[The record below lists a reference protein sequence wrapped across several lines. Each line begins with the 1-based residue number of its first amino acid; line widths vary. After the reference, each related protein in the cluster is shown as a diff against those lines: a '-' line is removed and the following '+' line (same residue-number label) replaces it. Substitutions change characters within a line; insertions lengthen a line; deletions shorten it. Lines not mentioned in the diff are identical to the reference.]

1 MQVIIFCKIK
11 KGELHPT
18 QHNIMTQVKTMKARG
33 RKPIQDK
40 KQPVILYLRE
50 SKLKEN
56 GGTEATKQKLYE
68 YLKVTA
74 LILICLFAHNF
85 IQF

>member
-1 MQVIIFCKIK
+1 
-11 KGELHPT
+11 
-18 QHNIMTQVKTMKARG
+18 MKSRG
-33 RKPIQDK
+33 RKPVADK
-40 KQPVILYLRE
+40 KKPVILYLRQ
-50 SKLKEN
+50 SKLLEN
-56 GGTEATKQKLYE
+56 GGEEAIKQKLYD

>member
-1 MQVIIFCKIK
+1 
-11 KGELHPT
+11 
-18 QHNIMTQVKTMKARG
+18 MKARG
-33 RKPIQDK
+33 RKPVADK
-40 KQPVILYLRE
+40 KKPVTIYLRQ
-50 SKLKEN
+50 SKLLEN
-56 GGTEATKQKLYE
+56 GGEEATKQKLYD